1 MKTRRNI
8 PRTYL
13 TDETK
18 TFYQSFFICPLPQ
31 ALLCPVLEKIRLFLI
46 QCVATLLLCYLSRAQ
61 AAAESRHSA
70 GTKRSCSCTR
80 ALSPQVLPIA
90 ERKLTCFFLRP
101 LLLLTV
107 RKKPQSLESSAE
119 PRGSGMAAAMPQLN
133 LGTWPG
139 AEDKLAP
146 AGQDR
151 APGSAKPQRAAAK
164 GWGSVPASP
173 DPHRLSLLLPQKSG
187 STLLGGQSVKTFFP
201 VRSRVSTNL
210 QLAAHL
216 VCKSIKTP
224 QFALYM

>member
-119 PRGSGMAAAMPQLN
+119 PRGSGMAAAMSQLN

-151 APGSAKPQRAAAK
+151 APGFSPAPESSSK
-164 GWGSVPASP
+164 G
-173 DPHRLSLLLPQKSG
+173 
-187 STLLGGQSVKTFFP
+187 LGISSCF
-201 VRSRVSTNL
+201 S
-210 QLAAHL
+210 
-216 VCKSIKTP
+216 
-224 QFALYM
+224 